1 MSFDYSVHKLTGSV
15 QHYSWGGTTFLPRLL
30 NIENPNHA
38 PFAEYW
44 LGVHSGGPSSI
55 EVNKQPVLLSEV
67 IASDPKAALSAPIF
81 NHFGGLPYLFKV
93 LDVKDM
99 LSIQVHPTKEYAKVA
114 FEKEEAAGIPLN
126 APNRNYK
133 DKNHKPEI
141 MLAMSEFWL
150 LHGFKSEAKIIE
162 TLENTAEFQV
172 LAPLLRAEGLEGLYQ
187 FLMEMDQAQVDSLL
201 TPVVKRALRYKQDG
215 KIDKTCPEWWVA
227 KLYDNGAG
235 MLPID
240 RGVFSIYLFNIVCI
254 MPGQGIFQEAGVPHA
269 YLEGQNIE
277 LMANSDNVLRG
288 GLTPKHIDIEEL
300 LEHIKFEPT
309 YPNILNGDLKNS
321 NEVQFPCPV
330 PDFGL
335 TKITLS
341 QGEAYTNETN
351 SFEMFLVMQGEVLL
365 DGIELKAGE
374 LAAVKAGSTY
384 HIQSIGSE
392 TAVIFKSF
400 VP

>member
-1 MSFDYSVHKLTGSV
+1 MNTAYKLQGIHR
-15 QHYSWGGTTFLPRLL
+15 HYEWGGQSFIPKLMQLD
-30 NIENPNHA
+30 NAIGK

-44 LGVHSGGPSSI
+44 MGAHP
-55 EVNKQPVLLSEV
+55 
-67 IASDPKAALSAPIF
+67 SAPAMVETADGPMALDQMIEENTIQF
-81 NHFGGLPYLFKV
+81 LGAKTADRFGSLPYLFKI
-93 LDVKDM
+93 LDVEKM
-99 LSIQVHPTKEYAKVA
+99 LSIQVHPSKGNAETGFLKEQLAGVPID
-114 FEKEEAAGIPLN
+114 AAH
-126 APNRNYK
+126 RNYK
-133 DKNHKPEI
+133 DQNHKPEV
-141 MLAMSEFWL
+141 MVALSDFWL
-150 LHGFKSEAKIIE
+150 LHGFMPANALKERLA
-162 TLENTAEFQV
+162 N
-172 LAPLLRAEGLEGLYQ
+172 LAPLQSLLDVFGLEDYAGLYGH
-187 FLMEMDQAQVDSLL
+187 FMRLDQLAADTILKPLLEIAVYEVAAGKVDKSHPHWWANKYYGGKV
-201 TPVVKRALRYKQDG
+201 PVSN
-215 KIDKTCPEWWVA
+215 IDKGI
-227 KLYDNGAG
+227 L
-235 MLPID
+235 
-240 RGVFSIYLFNIVCI
+240 SIYLLNILNV
-254 MPGQGIFQEAGVPHA
+254 PKYQGVFQGAGLLHA

-321 NEVQFPCPV
+321 NEVQFSCPV

-365 DGIELKAGE
+365 DGIDLKAGE

-384 HIQSIGSE
+384 HIQSSGLE

>member
-1 MSFDYSVHKLTGSV
+1 MNTAYKLQGIHR
-15 QHYSWGGTTFLPRLL
+15 HYEWGGSAFIPQLMQLDNT
-30 NIENPNHA
+30 NGK

-44 LGVHSGGPSSI
+44 MGAHP
-55 EVNKQPVLLSEV
+55 
-67 IASDPKAALSAPIF
+67 SAPTLVATSEGQKALDQMIQE
-81 NHFGGLPYLFKV
+81 NKAHFLGSNIADQFGTLPYLFKI
-93 LDVKDM
+93 LDVEKM
-99 LSIQVHPTKEYAKVA
+99 LSIQVHPSKKNAEKGFLKEQLAGVPID
-114 FEKEEAAGIPLN
+114 AAH
-126 APNRNYK
+126 RNYK
-133 DKNHKPEI
+133 DQNHKPEV
-141 MLAMSEFWL
+141 MVALSDFWL
-150 LHGFKSEAKIIE
+150 LHGFMPANELKERLA
-162 TLENTAEFQV
+162 N
-172 LAPLLRAEGLEGLYQ
+172 LAPLQSLLDVFGLENYAGLYGH
-187 FLMEMDQAQVDSLL
+187 FMRLDQPSADKILKPLLEIAVHEVAAGKVDKSHPHWWANKYYGGKV
-201 TPVVKRALRYKQDG
+201 PVSN
-215 KIDKTCPEWWVA
+215 IDKGI
-227 KLYDNGAG
+227 L
-235 MLPID
+235 
-240 RGVFSIYLFNIVCI
+240 SIYLLNIVNV
-254 MPGQGIFQEAGVPHA
+254 PKYHGVFQGAGLLHA

-341 QGEAYTNETN
+341 QGEAYTNLTN

-384 HIQSIGSE
+384 HIQSSGSE